1 VFFLRKSSLEPL
13 PVVMSGVR
21 MGERVLQIGIDDP
34 SLVGAIAAKAGLS
47 GHAAIAVSDAHA
59 SASAQGAAKKAGV
72 LIDLQVTSLQSLPFA
87 DGSFDVVVVHG
98 ARGLLAS
105 LEESARIAML
115 REAHRSLRAGGRI
128 VIIEGTA
135 PSGIGSL
142 LRARPRAGAY
152 EAGGGAVS
160 ALATAGFRATRVLAE
175 RERYK
180 FSEGL
185 KA

>member
-1 VFFLRKSSLEPL
+1 MFFLRKSSLEPL

-34 SLVGAIAAKAGLS
+34 ALVGAIAAKAGLS
-47 GHAAIAVSDAHA
+47 GHAAIAVSDAHT
-59 SASAQGAAKKAGV
+59 SASAQAAATKAGV
-72 LIDLQVTSLQSLPFA
+72 LMDVQVTSLQSLPFA

-105 LEESARIAML
+105 LDESARIALL
-115 REAHRSLRAGGRI
+115 REAHRALRAGGRI
-128 VIIEGTA
+128 VIIEGA
-135 PSGIGSL
+135 AQGGFGSL
-142 LRARPRAGAY
+142 LRPRAPAGY
-152 EAGGGAVS
+152 DAGGDAVS
-160 ALATAGFRATRVLAE
+160 ALTTAGFRATRVLAE